1 MTSHREAPG
10 ISSDPAAD
18 NTDVYAFVSPDK
30 PSTVT
35 LISNFIPLQG
45 AAAGPNFFRFDPS
58 VLYEIMVDNNGDG
71 VEDVTYQF
79 RFQTHVA
86 NSGTFLYNVGPISYN
101 STTNGFTNL
110 NVQQTYSVAK
120 VHGQRRSA
128 DATTYKTLGTGL
140 LVPPPDIGPRST
152 PNYDTA
158 IFPNTVYTLK
168 SGETVFAGPRAE
180 GFYVDLGSIFDL
192 GTLRPF
198 ASAHLINTP
207 PTTTGVD
214 GTSGF
219 NVHSIA
225 IQVPI
230 TDLTSTGKVPTG
242 VTDPTATIGVWS
254 TASRQQVKI
263 LESDQYD
270 NPIAELA
277 GAWHQ
282 VSRLGNPLIN
292 EVMIPLQQ
300 KDYWNH
306 QGPAGDS
313 QFLSSYNVPQLQG
326 LLPVLYPGVFPNLAA
341 YSGSNTTR
349 PDLVAILL
357 TGIPSGIIA
366 GFQNY
371 TGATQADELRLNVA
385 IPPAISTTNP
395 TATASNRL
403 GLLGGDASGFPNGR
417 RVFDNVTSIE
427 LQAIAGATIPL
438 VNSKYTA
445 DAAASLL
452 TDGTTNAVPYLESFP
467 YLGHPYQG
475 YLANTSEALN
485 N

>member
-30 PSTVT
+30 PTTVT

-45 AAAGPNFFRFDPS
+45 AAAGPNFYRFDPN
-58 VLYEIMVDNNGDG
+58 VLYEIMIDNDGDG
-71 VEDVTYQF
+71 IEEITYQF
-79 RFQTHVA
+79 RFQTSVA
-86 NSGTFLYNVGPISYN
+86 NGATFLYNVGPISYN
-101 STTNGFTNL
+101 SSTNSFTNL
-110 NVQQTYSVAK
+110 NVQQTYTVTK
-120 VHGQRRSA
+120 VLGPRRQFTPGA
-128 DATTYKTLGTGL
+128 DTIIGSGL

-168 SGETVFAGPRAE
+168 TGETVFAGPRVD

-198 ASAHLINTP
+198 ASDQLIPTP
-207 PTTTGVD
+207 PSTTGVD

-230 TDLTSTGKVPTG
+230 TELTSTGKLPSG
-242 VTDPTATIGVWS
+242 VADPTATIGVWS
-254 TASRQQVKI
+254 TASRQQVTV
-263 LESDQYD
+263 LETNQYGA
-270 NPIAELA
+270 PISELA
-277 GAWHQ
+277 GAWYQ

-292 EVMIPLQQ
+292 EVMIPLSQ
-300 KDYWNH
+300 KDYWNT
-306 QGPAGDS
+306 QTPVSDS
-313 QFLSSYNVPQLQG
+313 QFLASYNAPQLQG

-341 YSGSNTTR
+341 YAKATNTR

-357 TGIPSGIIA
+357 TGIPTGVVT

-371 TGATQADELRLNVA
+371 TGTTQADELRLNVA
-385 IPPAISTTNP
+385 IPPAITTTNP
-395 TATASNRL
+395 AANSLNRL

-417 RVFDNVTSIE
+417 RVFDNVTAVE
-427 LQAIAGATIPL
+427 LQAIAGATLPL
-438 VNSKYTA
+438 VDSKFTA
-445 DAAASLL
+445 DGAASAL
-452 TDGTTNAVPYLESFP
+452 TDGTTNAVPYLANFP
-467 YLGHPYQG
+467 YLGHPYVG
-475 YLANTSEALN
+475 YNAGTAEALQN
-485 N
+485 

>member
-45 AAAGPNFFRFDPS
+45 AAAGPNFYRFDPT
-58 VLYEIMVDNNGDG
+58 VLYEIMIDNDGDG
-71 VEDVTYQF
+71 EEEITYQF
-79 RFQTHVA
+79 RFQTNIS
-86 NSGTFLYNVGPISYN
+86 NSATFLYNVGQVTYN
-101 STTNGFTNL
+101 SSTNSFTNL
-110 NVQQTYSVAK
+110 NVQQTYSVIK
-120 VHGQRRSA
+120 VLGPRRSPEPGQVTVLA
-128 DATTYKTLGTGL
+128 TGL

-168 SGETVFAGPRAE
+168 TGETVFAGPRAD

-198 ASAHLINTP
+198 ENLQLISTPAAS
-207 PTTTGVD
+207 GVD

-230 TDLTSTGKVPTG
+230 TELTSTGKLPSG
-242 VTDPTATIGVWS
+242 VSDPTATIGVWS
-254 TASRQQVKI
+254 TASRQQVRI
-263 LESDQYD
+263 LDD
-270 NPIAELA
+270 NAYGQPQGELV
-277 GAWHQ
+277 GGWQQ

-292 EVMIPLQQ
+292 EVMIPLSQ
-300 KDYWNH
+300 KDYWN
-306 QGPAGDS
+306 QQSPAGDS
-313 QFLSSYNVPQLQG
+313 QFVASYNSPQLQG

-341 YSGSNTTR
+341 YGAANNTR
-349 PDLVAILL
+349 ADLVAILL
-357 TGIPSGIIA
+357 TGLPSGIIS

-371 TGATQADELRLNVA
+371 TGTTQSDELRLNVA
-385 IPPAISTTNP
+385 VPPSSTSTNP
-395 TATASNRL
+395 AANAATRL
-403 GLLGGDASGFPNGR
+403 GVLGGDISGFPNGR
-417 RVFDNVTSIE
+417 RVFDNVTAIE
-427 LQAIAGATIPL
+427 LQAIAGATLPL
-438 VNSKYTA
+438 VDTQFTA
-445 DAAASLL
+445 DGAASLL
-452 TDGTTNAVPYLESFP
+452 NDGTTNSVPYLSSFP

-475 YLANTSEALN
+475 YLANTAEALQN
-485 N
+485 